1 MKRNYFVFVQTLFV
15 TIVIFLVGFYIG
27 MSIEGNRANEMN
39 SYYTQSEV
47 ALIDIL
53 SLNKLVNLG
62 NVSCS
67 VLEQSNKDLLDRV
80 YDDARLLTQYEESGK
95 LTNNLKDLHKK
106 YDVLRTYL
114 WINSV
119 DLKKKCPSKISTI
132 VYLYNYEETDL
143 TKKAEQNVWSKLLLE
158 IKNENPE
165 VVLIPIAYDSNL
177 ISLNS
182 LVSSYNITS
191 FPSVIVNEKTVFSE
205 ISSKEEIFP

>member
-1 MKRNYFVFVQTLFV
+1 
-15 TIVIFLVGFYIG
+15 

>member
-205 ISSKEEIFP
+205 ISSKEEVFP